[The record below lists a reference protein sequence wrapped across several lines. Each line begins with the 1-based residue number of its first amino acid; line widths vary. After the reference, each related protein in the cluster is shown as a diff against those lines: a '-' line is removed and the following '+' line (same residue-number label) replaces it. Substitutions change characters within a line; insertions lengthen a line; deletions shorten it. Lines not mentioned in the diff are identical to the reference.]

1 MLKFKH
7 YVQGDNDEKNGYGND
22 FFTRMAQFTGMI
34 SIVVVVLLVGSLF
47 FTANRIS
54 EVRKDAI
61 SKSRNFMVRKSCD
74 KKTFVRIKLHS
85 EQIWSKLVEIRNDI
99 NSQREKRDADIAQ
112 AMDAEIGNTLNNL
125 VSGCN
130 SYIIKI
136 TILNN

>member
-74 KKTFVRIKLHS
+74 KKKHLYVLS
-85 EQIWSKLVEIRNDI
+85 CIRNKFGQNWQKYAMILIPNEKSAILTLHKQWMPKQATLLTIWCQDAI
-99 NSQREKRDADIAQ
+99 VILLKSQ
-112 AMDAEIGNTLNNL
+112 L
-125 VSGCN
+125 
-130 SYIIKI
+130 
-136 TILNN
+136 